1 MDPHPIEQNIQ
12 ALNDGEH
19 NLKLHAPC
27 SIIRCVPCLVQ
38 CIGTAIQGSF
48 WGDSTGCY
56 VMGFYSAFAT
66 YSSQLATLLIAYL
79 TYRIVFS
86 TVPKWEY
93 VALVGLAIFVL
104 SGLISM
110 LPLIGVASYVK
121 YDGFCYIDYRDV
133 THCVLWLLIM
143 VPCVFGVLLL
153 YVQIYKRSGLSKTVR
168 FGLLGFWF
176 VFLCGWVLGIPLIG
190 FGLSNS
196 EYPDNLNLVSAILGH
211 LMNLI
216 NPLLYGIFWYKWF
229 VADGQVAPQ
238 KGLDTE
244 FEVQDAYGSSVPY
257 ALPAPWN
264 TPVTPV
270 QYPTYNGPPPVY
282 TYDAPVAYPT
292 YSGPL
297 PTPADTQVY

>member
-48 WGDSTGCY
+48 WGDSTGCD

-66 YSSQLATLLIAYL
+66 YSSQMATLLIAYL
-79 TYRIVFS
+79 TYRIMFS

-133 THCVLWLLIM
+133 THWSKIEF
-143 VPCVFGVLLL
+143 FGAR
-153 YVQIYKRSGLSKTVR
+153 Q
-168 FGLLGFWF
+168 
-176 VFLCGWVLGIPLIG
+176 
-190 FGLSNS
+190 
-196 EYPDNLNLVSAILGH
+196 A
-211 LMNLI
+211 
-216 NPLLYGIFWYKWF
+216 
-229 VADGQVAPQ
+229 
-238 KGLDTE
+238 
-244 FEVQDAYGSSVPY
+244 FED
-257 ALPAPWN
+257 
-264 TPVTPV
+264 
-270 QYPTYNGPPPVY
+270 PPPHFEG
-282 TYDAPVAYPT
+282 AGCEKA
-292 YSGPL
+292 GCKG
-297 PTPADTQVY
+297 TQTTKTQFAASVCTKTSHFS

>member
-1 MDPHPIEQNIQ
+1 MDLEDCGG
-12 ALNDGEH
+12 AW
-19 NLKLHAPC
+19 
-27 SIIRCVPCLVQ
+27 CVPCLVQ

-48 WGDSTGCY
+48 WGDSTGCD

-66 YSSQLATLLIAYL
+66 YSSQMATLLIAYL

-196 EYPDNLNLVSAILGH
+196 EYPDNLNLVSGILGH

-229 VADGQVAPQ
+229 VADRQVAPQ
-238 KGLDTE
+238 KELDTE
-244 FEVQDAYGSSVPY
+244 FEVQDAYASSVPY

-297 PTPADTQVY
+297 PTPAYTQVY

>member
-1 MDPHPIEQNIQ
+1 MDPHHIEQNIQ

-27 SIIRCVPCLVQ
+27 SIIRCLPCLVQ

-48 WGDSTGCY
+48 WGDSTGCD
-56 VMGFYSAFAT
+56 VMGFYSDFAT

-79 TYRIVFS
+79 TYLIVFS

-133 THCVLWLLIM
+133 THCVLWLLIII
-143 VPCVFGVLLL
+143 PCVFGVLLL

-168 FGLLGFWF
+168 FGLLGFWPRLHPQ
-176 VFLCGWVLGIPLIG
+176 VSKAPPQRPETRLTPIKPPGTAQSGRAQPGPTIHRPRRARPRQPIQPNPPRTRG
-190 FGLSNS
+190 TPPSHRPPSATPTSS
-196 EYPDNLNLVSAILGH
+196 EQPSKTG
-211 LMNLI
+211 
-216 NPLLYGIFWYKWF
+216 PR
-229 VADGQVAPQ
+229 
-238 KGLDTE
+238 
-244 FEVQDAYGSSVPY
+244 
-257 ALPAPWN
+257 
-264 TPVTPV
+264 
-270 QYPTYNGPPPVY
+270 PPPWAG
-282 TYDAPVAYPT
+282 TAYKRTGPSSPSKP
-292 YSGPL
+292 SG
-297 PTPADTQVY
+297 T